1 MNIYRRSSMAG
12 GQRPPLRKTNKKPK
26 LRRSPSPYRLL
37 PMLVLGLIVFLAAVF
52 LIILLWSLITFI
64 AKKTVPETQLL
75 PAVFYF
81 IATFI
86 SSFAIAY
93 LTKGRYVLPLV
104 LNALIVSVVSLLF
117 AGVKEFSL
125 FGFIGRT
132 VLVLAVA
139 FLAKFIFQRPHLP
152 KPQKRPP
159 PRVPRYQRMENR
171 TGNRTDK

>member
-1 MNIYRRSSMAG
+1 MNTYRRSSMAG
-12 GQRPPLRKTNKKPK
+12 GQRPPLRKTSKKTK

-37 PMLVLGLIVFLAAVF
+37 PMLILGLIVFLAAIF

-64 AKKTVPETQLL
+64 AKNPVPETQFL

-93 LTKGRYVLPLV
+93 VTKGRYALPLV

-117 AGVKEFSL
+117 AGIKEFSL

-132 VLVLAVA
+132 VLVLVVA
-139 FLAKFIFQRPHLP
+139 FLAKFIFQRPHFP
-152 KPQKRPP
+152 KPKKRPP
-159 PRVPRYQRMENR
+159 PRVPRYQRIE
-171 TGNRTDK
+171 TKTDK